1 MSERTDFVDAEVR
14 RRIEEQKSQTEIE
27 LRLDMIKAYGE
38 DVYDDGACFVFT
50 KRFVLG
56 GTAYTYA
63 VIKATNGLWYTTGRM
78 QYGVDWVQLATWLVS
93 GKDPVEFK
101 DLIEMVP
108 RELVR
113 ED

>member
-50 KRFVLG
+50 KRFTIG

-63 VIKATNGLWYTTGRM
+63 VIKATNDLWYTTGRM
-78 QYGVDWVQLATWLVS
+78 KHGVDWLELITWLVS
-93 GKDPVEFK
+93 GQCPVAFG

-108 RELVR
+108 LAK
-113 ED
+113 